1 MNNCDKKSHKN
12 NVFPRENVNYRTFY
26 PHLLDILPPFCP
38 PNARF
43 KPFFVLFRPFCG
55 ILHCLPRFLIFCCR
69 FEPYKRISDCLRR
82 FCRYLRLFALAT
94 AFPLRTERFARFGK
108 YFIFPRCFRIL
119 FSFSAMFRGRF
130 QNVFLIFG
138 SFIVLCL
145 FLLCLGLAFSSF
157 VICGS
162 PCGFSPTNCRVLRP
176 IADFAVALRLLSL
189 FLSLSRLFFSH
200 FICCAR
206 FRTVLPRLL
215 FVLRLSCP
223 FLRYRRFLIFPTG
236 FSRVFPSLRL
246 FALLLPSD
254 RLFDRSVLKILCF
267 GLIISL

>member
-1 MNNCDKKSHKN
+1 M
-12 NVFPRENVNYRTFY
+12 
-26 PHLLDILPPFCP
+26 LDILPPFCP

-43 KPFFVLFRPFCG
+43 KPFFALFRPFCG

-119 FSFSAMFRGRF
+119 FSFSAMFRKRF

-145 FLLCLGLAFSSF
+145 FLLCSGLRF
-157 VICGS
+157 
-162 PCGFSPTNCRVLRP
+162 
-176 IADFAVALRLLSL
+176 RLLSFAVL
-189 FLSLSRLFFSH
+189 HAGFRRRIAVFCARLRILQSLCVFFRSSYLCLASFSH
-200 FICCAR
+200 ISFVAPDFVPYCRDCSSFCV
-206 FRTVLPRLL
+206 FRV
-215 FVLRLSCP
+215 P
-223 FLRYRRFLIFPTG
+223 FCVIGDF
-236 FSRVFPSLRL
+236 
-246 FALLLPSD
+246 
-254 RLFDRSVLKILCF
+254 
-267 GLIISL
+267 